1 MRASERVSA
10 EGTFNLPAAASFD
23 AFNGRCG
30 GRTKLGPTATLFI
43 RFIGLEPFGS
53 AAASAAAL
61 ATILA
66 LLKEAETLA
75 ACAPSA
81 NGEPMAAK

>member
-1 MRASERVSA
+1 MA
-10 EGTFNLPAAASFD
+10 GTFNLPAAASFG

-30 GRTKLGPTATLFI
+30 GRTKLGSAAALFV
-43 RFIGLEPFGS
+43 RFTGLEAS
-53 AAASAAAL
+53 AAASAATL
-61 ATILA
+61 AAILA
-66 LLKEAETLA
+66 LLNEAETLA